1 MRLLFIGDVG
11 GRAGRAAIAEH
22 VPVRRRNLALDF
34 VVANG
39 ENAAGGFG
47 ITENIAQDFLN
58 AGVDCITLGNHAF
71 DQREALVFIER
82 APHVLRPLNYPAG
95 TPGRGSWLYET
106 AKGERVLVMN
116 VMGRVFMDAMDD
128 PFAAVEKELAA
139 CPLGLAC
146 DAAILDIH
154 AEASSEKQALAH
166 FADGRVSLAIGTHT
180 HVPTADW
187 RILPHGA
194 AFQTDAGM
202 TGDYDS
208 IIGMDKEEPIR
219 RFTRKTPGS
228 RFEPAEGAATL
239 CGLYVETGADGLAK
253 KVEALRVGGGLAQ
266 AIPAL

>member
-1 MRLLFIGDVG
+1 MRLLFIGDVV
-11 GRAGRAAIAEH
+11 GRAGRTAIAEH
-22 VPVRRRNLALDF
+22 VPVLRRQLALDF

-47 ITENIAQDFLN
+47 ITETIAQDFLN

-82 APHVLRPLNYPAG
+82 APQVLRPLNYPAG
-95 TPGRGSWLYET
+95 TPGRGAWLYES
-106 AKGERVLVMN
+106 AWGERVLVMN

-146 DAAILDIH
+146 DAVILDIH
-154 AEASSEKQALAH
+154 AEASSEKQALAY

-194 AFQTDAGM
+194 AYQTDAGM

-208 IIGMDKEEPIR
+208 VIGMDKEEPIR

-239 CGLYVETGADGLAK
+239 CGLFVETGSDGLAK
-253 KVEALRVGGGLAQ
+253 RVEALRVGGALAQ
-266 AIPAL
+266 ALPAL